1 MDWTDDK
8 LKALSSAARASLR
21 ANAAKSKAPG
31 AAALVLQIDALGLPL
46 STGALSLDDPLYIEM
61 EGLIWS
67 KEFKEAAMVAAAEGK
82 PAMAGV
88 DPLLQ
93 KAMGLRYHAH
103 NQGTNNAGFIVA
115 AMMRNAGYHQ
125 QGRGDL
131 PDGCIAKTA
140 IMWVPNKPLPKS

>member
-1 MDWTDDK
+1 MEWTDDK

-46 STGALSLDDPLYIEM
+46 STGALSIDDPVYVEM

-93 KAMGLRYHAH
+93 KAMGSRYHAH
-103 NQGTNNAGFIVA
+103 NQGTNNAGYLVA
-115 AMMRNAGYHQ
+115 AMMRSDGYHEI
-125 QGRGDL
+125 GRANL
-131 PDGCIAKTA
+131 PPGCVAKSA
-140 IMWVPNKPLPKS
+140 IVWSPNKPLPKS